1 MNFRPS
7 KKFVDYDAK
16 VRLSLSIMV
25 FAGKLHE
32 IPRLKWKAPKLLEM
46 PSADFEKAA
55 EEVKNLTQK
64 PSDNEMLE
72 TYALYKVILELLW

>member
-1 MNFRPS
+1 
-7 KKFVDYDAK
+7 
-16 VRLSLSIMV
+16 
-25 FAGKLHE
+25 
-32 IPRLKWKAPKLLEM
+32 M